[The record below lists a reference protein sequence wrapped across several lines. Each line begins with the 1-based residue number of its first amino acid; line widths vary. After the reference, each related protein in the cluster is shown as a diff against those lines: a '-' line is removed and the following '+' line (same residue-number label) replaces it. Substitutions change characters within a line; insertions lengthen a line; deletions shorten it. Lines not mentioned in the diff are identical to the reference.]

1 MTYGTCVRG
10 ACATYAAGVSESA
23 LDRMTS
29 GVGPLAYVAVGLMT
43 LPTGLA
49 GRLSGWWWLSLAV
62 GFLLYSALRSD
73 RVSMSAARYVLAPLF
88 AASVA
93 TYLLATDYAFSAVPM
108 VVVAATAAFLLPLW
122 GALSLVAAQTV
133 ALVVAALWSGGGA
146 GIGWASA
153 VMYAVFQVFA
163 VLMAATSL
171 RERRLHEEL
180 AVTNEELARAQGRL
194 AESSRVAERLRISRD
209 LHDLVGHQ
217 LSALALNLE
226 VASHLATGPAGES
239 VAHSR
244 TIAKDLLH
252 DVRQVVGQLREARAE
267 LREALQD
274 MADAV
279 PSPQVHLDL
288 PDDLTH
294 LGTESATAVLRR
306 VQEIITNAMRH
317 ADADNLWIAIACVGG
332 EIVLSARDDGH
343 GALVVSPGNGLVGMK
358 ERVTVLGGG
367 LRWEGCAGAG
377 FRLEARLPVA
387 V

>member
-1 MTYGTCVRG
+1 MTSGTCVRG
-10 ACATYAAGVSESA
+10 ARPTYAARVSENA

-29 GVGPLAYVAVGLMT
+29 GVGLLAYVVVGLMT
-43 LPTGLA
+43 IPTGLA

-62 GFLLYSALRSD
+62 GILLFAVLRSD
-73 RVSMSAARYVLAPLF
+73 RVSRSAARYVLAPLF
-88 AASVA
+88 VASVA
-93 TYLLATDYAFSAVPM
+93 TYLLATDYGFSAVPM

-122 GALSLVAAQTV
+122 GAISLVAAQTV
-133 ALVVAALWSGGGA
+133 ALVAAALLNGGGA
-146 GIGWASA
+146 GIGWAST
-153 VMYAVFQVFA
+153 VLFQVFA
-163 VLMAATSL
+163 VLMVATSL
-171 RERRLHEEL
+171 RERRLREEL
-180 AVTNEELARAQGRL
+180 AETNEELAQAQGRL

-226 VASHLATGPAGES
+226 VASHLATGPAGVS
-239 VAHSR
+239 VAQSR

-267 LREALQD
+267 LRDALQD

-288 PDDLTH
+288 PDDLTA
-294 LGTESATAVLRR
+294 LGAESAEAVLRC

-317 ADADNLWIAIACVGG
+317 ADADHLWIAIACAGG

-358 ERVTVLGGG
+358 ERLTGLGGG
-367 LRWEGCAGAG
+367 LTWDGGAGAG
-377 FRLEARLPVA
+377 FHLDARLPVA

>member
-1 MTYGTCVRG
+1 MTSGTCVRS
-10 ACATYAAGVSESA
+10 ACPTYAARVSNIG
-23 LDRMTS
+23 LDQTKDA
-29 GVGPLAYVAVGLMT
+29 VGLLAYVVVGLMT
-43 LPTGLA
+43 IPTGLA

-62 GFLLYSALRSD
+62 GLLLFGVLCSEP
-73 RVSMSAARYVLAPLF
+73 VSRLAEHYLLAPLF
-88 AASVA
+88 VASVA

-108 VVVAATAAFLLPLW
+108 VVVAATAAFVLPLW
-122 GALSLVAAQTV
+122 AALSLVAAQTV
-133 ALVVAALWSGGGA
+133 ALVVAARWSGGGA

-180 AVTNEELARAQGRL
+180 AETNEELAQAQGRL

-217 LSALALNLE
+217 LSALAVNLE

-239 VAHSR
+239 VAQSR

-267 LREALQD
+267 LRDALQD

-288 PDDLTH
+288 PDDLTY
-294 LGTESATAVLRR
+294 LGTESATAVLRC

-317 ADADNLWIAIACVGG
+317 ADADHLWIAIACVGG
-332 EIVLSARDDGH
+332 EIVLTARDDGH

-358 ERVTVLGGG
+358 ERVTGLGGG
-367 LRWEGCAGAG
+367 LTWEGGAG
-377 FRLEARLPVA
+377 TGFHLEARLPAA

>member
-1 MTYGTCVRG
+1 MTSGTCVRG
-10 ACATYAAGVSESA
+10 ACPTYAARVSENA
-23 LDRMTS
+23 LDQTRDA
-29 GVGPLAYVAVGLMT
+29 VGLLAYVVVGLMT
-43 LPTGLA
+43 IPTGLA
-49 GRLSGWWWLSLAV
+49 GRLSGWWWISLAV
-62 GFLLYSALRSD
+62 GILLFAVLCSD
-73 RVSMSAARYVLAPLF
+73 RVSRSAARDVLAPLF
-88 AASVA
+88 VASVA

-122 GALSLVAAQTV
+122 GAVSLVAAQTV
-133 ALVVAALWSGGGA
+133 ALVVAALWSGEGA

-163 VLMAATSL
+163 VVMVATSL
-171 RERRLHEEL
+171 RERRLREEL
-180 AVTNEELARAQGRL
+180 AETNEELAQAQGRL

-217 LSALALNLE
+217 LSALAVNLE

-239 VAHSR
+239 VAQSR

-252 DVRQVVGQLREARAE
+252 DVRQVVGQLREARSE
-267 LREALQD
+267 LRDALQD

-279 PSPQVHLDL
+279 PRPQVHLDL
-288 PDDLTH
+288 PDDLTR
-294 LGTESATAVLRR
+294 LGTESAEAVLRC

-317 ADADNLWIAIACVGG
+317 ADADHLWIAIACVGG

-358 ERVTVLGGG
+358 ERLTGLGGG
-367 LRWEGCAGAG
+367 LTWEGGAGAG
-377 FRLEARLPVA
+377 FHLEARLPVA

>member
-1 MTYGTCVRG
+1 
-10 ACATYAAGVSESA
+10 
-23 LDRMTS
+23 MTS
-29 GVGPLAYVAVGLMT
+29 GVGPLAYIVVGLMT

-49 GRLSGWWWLSLAV
+49 GRLSGWWWLSLAA
-62 GFLLYSALRSD
+62 GLLLYAVLSSD
-73 RVSMSAARYVLAPLF
+73 RVSRSTARYVLAPLF
-88 AASVA
+88 VAAVA
-93 TYLLATDYAFSAVPM
+93 TYLLATDYGFSAVPM
-108 VVVAATAAFLLPLW
+108 VIVAATAAFLLPLW

-133 ALVVAALWSGGGA
+133 ALVVAALWNGEGA

-163 VLMAATSL
+163 VLMAATIL
-171 RERRLHEEL
+171 RERRLREEL
-180 AVTNEELARAQGRL
+180 AETNEELAQAHGRL

-217 LSALALNLE
+217 LSALAVNLE

-239 VAHSR
+239 VTQSR

-267 LREALQD
+267 LRDALQD
-274 MADAV
+274 LADAV

-288 PDDLTH
+288 PDDLTR
-294 LGTESATAVLRR
+294 LGSESATAMLRC

-317 ADADNLWIAIACVGG
+317 ADADHLWIAIARVGG

-358 ERVTVLGGG
+358 ERLTGLGGG
-367 LRWEGCAGAG
+367 LTWEGGAGAG
-377 FRLEARLPVA
+377 FHLEARLPVA

>member
-1 MTYGTCVRG
+1 
-10 ACATYAAGVSESA
+10 
-23 LDRMTS
+23 
-29 GVGPLAYVAVGLMT
+29 VGLLAYVVVALGT
-43 LPTGLA
+43 ISTGLA

-62 GFLLYSALRSD
+62 GFLLFVVLCSD
-73 RVSMSAARYVLAPLF
+73 RVSKAAARYLVAPLF
-88 AASVA
+88 VASLA
-93 TYLLATDYAFSAVPM
+93 TYLLATDYGFSAVPM
-108 VVVAATAAFLLPLW
+108 VVFAATAALLFPLW
-122 GALSLVAAQTV
+122 AALSLVAAQSG
-133 ALVVAALWSGGGA
+133 ALVGAELLSGGGA
-146 GIGWASA
+146 RIGWAST
-153 VMYAVFQVFA
+153 VMFQVFA

-180 AVTNEELARAQGRL
+180 AETNEELAQAQGRL

-226 VASHLATGPAGES
+226 VASHLTTGPAGES
-239 VAHSR
+239 VAQSR

-267 LREALQD
+267 LRDALQD

-279 PSPQVHLDL
+279 PSPQVHLEL
-288 PDDLTH
+288 PDDLTR
-294 LGTESATAVLRR
+294 LGAESATAVLRC

-317 ADADNLWIAIACVGG
+317 AGADHLWIAIAYAGG
-332 EIVLSARDDGH
+332 EIVLTARDDGH

-358 ERVTVLGGG
+358 ERVTGLGGG
-367 LRWEGCAGAG
+367 LIWEGGAGAG
-377 FRLEARLPVA
+377 FHLEARLPVA

>member
-1 MTYGTCVRG
+1 MHDLWHLRPQHLPDL
-10 ACATYAAGVSESA
+10 AAGVSENA
-23 LDRMTS
+23 QDRMTS
-29 GVGPLAYVAVGLMT
+29 GVGPLAYVVVGLMT

-49 GRLSGWWWLSLAV
+49 DRLSGWWWLSLAV
-62 GFLLYSALRSD
+62 GLLLYVALRSD
-73 RVSMSAARYVLAPLF
+73 RVTMSAARYVLAALF
-88 AASVA
+88 VAAVA

-122 GALSLVAAQTV
+122 ATLSLVAAQTA

-163 VLMAATSL
+163 VLMAANSL

-180 AVTNEELARAQGRL
+180 AETNEELARAQGRL
-194 AESSRVAERLRISRD
+194 VESSRVAERLRISRD

-239 VAHSR
+239 VAQSR

-267 LREALQD
+267 LRDALRD

-288 PDDLTH
+288 PDDLTR
-294 LGTESATAVLRR
+294 LGTESATAVLRC

-317 ADADNLWIAIACVGG
+317 ADADHLWIAIAYVGG

-343 GALVVSPGNGLVGMK
+343 GALVVSPGNGLV
-358 ERVTVLGGG
+358 
-367 LRWEGCAGAG
+367 
-377 FRLEARLPVA
+377 
-387 V
+387 

>member
-10 ACATYAAGVSESA
+10 ACPTYAARVSNSG
-23 LDRMTS
+23 LDQTKDA
-29 GVGPLAYVAVGLMT
+29 VGLLAYVVVGLMT
-43 LPTGLA
+43 IPTGLA

-62 GFLLYSALRSD
+62 GLLLFGALCSEP
-73 RVSMSAARYVLAPLF
+73 VSRLAERYLLAPLF
-88 AASVA
+88 VASVA

-108 VVVAATAAFLLPLW
+108 VVVAATAAFLLPLR

-133 ALVVAALWSGGGA
+133 ALVVAALSSGGGA

-171 RERRLHEEL
+171 RERRLREEL
-180 AVTNEELARAQGRL
+180 AETNAELARAQGRL
-194 AESSRVAERLRISRD
+194 VESSRVAERLRISRD

-217 LSALALNLE
+217 LSALAVNLE

-239 VAHSR
+239 VAQSR
-244 TIAKDLLH
+244 IIAKDLLH

-267 LREALQD
+267 LRDVLQD

-288 PDDLTH
+288 PDDLTR
-294 LGTESATAVLRR
+294 LGTESATAVLRC

-317 ADADNLWIAIACVGG
+317 ADADHLWIAIACVGG
-332 EIVLSARDDGH
+332 EIVLTAHDDGH

-358 ERVTVLGGG
+358 ERVTGLGGG
-367 LRWEGCAGAG
+367 LTWEGGAGAG
-377 FRLEARLPVA
+377 FHLEARLPAA

>member
-1 MTYGTCVRG
+1 
-10 ACATYAAGVSESA
+10 VSENA
-23 LDRMTS
+23 QDRMTS
-29 GVGPLAYVAVGLMT
+29 GVGPLAYVVVGLMT

-49 GRLSGWWWLSLAV
+49 GRLSGWWWLSLAA
-62 GFLLYSALRSD
+62 GLLLYVALRSD
-73 RVSMSAARYVLAPLF
+73 RVTMSAARYVLAPLF
-88 AASVA
+88 LASVA
-93 TYLLATDYAFSAVPM
+93 TYLLATDYAFSAGPM
-108 VVVAATAAFLLPLW
+108 IVVAATAAFLLPLW

-133 ALVVAALWSGGGA
+133 ALVVAALSSGGGA

-163 VLMAATSL
+163 VLMAANIL

-180 AVTNEELARAQGRL
+180 AEANEELARAQGRL
-194 AESSRVAERLRISRD
+194 VESSRVAERLRISRD

-239 VAHSR
+239 VAQSR

-267 LREALQD
+267 LRDALRD

-288 PDDLTH
+288 PDDLNR
-294 LGTESATAVLRR
+294 LGTDSATAVLRC
-306 VQEIITNAMRH
+306 
-317 ADADNLWIAIACVGG
+317 D
-332 EIVLSARDDGH
+332 EIVLTARDDGH
-343 GALVVSPGNGLVGMK
+343 GALVVSPGNGLVGMR
-358 ERVTVLGGG
+358 ERVTGLGGG
-367 LRWEGCAGAG
+367 LTWEGGAGAG

>member
-10 ACATYAAGVSESA
+10 VCPTYAAGVSENA

-49 GRLSGWWWLSLAV
+49 GRLSGWWWLSLVV
-62 GFLLYSALRSD
+62 GLLLYSALRSD
-73 RVSMSAARYVLAPLF
+73 RVSRSAARYVLAPLF
-88 AASVA
+88 VASVA

-122 GALSLVAAQTV
+122 AAV
-133 ALVVAALWSGGGA
+133 SLVVASLSSGGA
-146 GIGWASA
+146 AANDWASA

-180 AVTNEELARAQGRL
+180 AETNEELARAQGRL

-239 VAHSR
+239 VAQSR

-252 DVRQVVGQLREARAE
+252 DVRQRSE
-267 LREALQD
+267 
-274 MADAV
+274 
-279 PSPQVHLDL
+279 
-288 PDDLTH
+288 
-294 LGTESATAVLRR
+294 
-306 VQEIITNAMRH
+306 
-317 ADADNLWIAIACVGG
+317 
-332 EIVLSARDDGH
+332 
-343 GALVVSPGNGLVGMK
+343 
-358 ERVTVLGGG
+358 
-367 LRWEGCAGAG
+367 
-377 FRLEARLPVA
+377 
-387 V
+387 